1 MGSPSGGIDRPGA
14 FSVDRFPET
23 EHGSTQNVRSLRPLG
38 APLGPAAPQDR
49 TQAAEN
55 LSLMRHRGLIVLLA
69 GLLMASLAALPGRAT
84 ALDNDTLFTSA
95 NVENIGTLPEAAAA
109 ISIAFSSDTPHMY
122 VSTLKGLHIYDI
134 TDPKA
139 PARVSVLPLPHYQ
152 NEAMSLGERPNSKTP
167 VKKFVIIASTQASF
181 SKAGYYD
188 AGTSRHIIVVDVTD
202 PANPVELAGMPTETR
217 THTVSCLTKTCEYA
231 YSDGRTQGKISM
243 IDLREPHFPKMAG
256 TYESV
261 VPQGHDQDL
270 DDAGILWHVGGQGA
284 VALDVRNP
292 TKPVPV
298 ASTNGQAVENG
309 DREGSPYNNFILH
322 NSARPNAKAFKA
334 DAAPSLANGNIL
346 LATEEDTDVGQ
357 CGPHLGSFS
366 TWHIPYTDAA
376 RYRKDNPDLSPG
388 GGRIAPLD
396 LWYPEDAAVG
406 HACSAHYFDYNE
418 KGFVAQGWYEL
429 GTRILDVRDPK
440 NIKQVGFFFNN
451 AMETWAAYWV
461 PERNSKGKVTG
472 RSSNIVYTADA
483 ARGVDILEVK
493 LPGTSPK
500 GTRSTKAP
508 AIPDWL

>member
-1 MGSPSGGIDRPGA
+1 
-14 FSVDRFPET
+14 
-23 EHGSTQNVRSLRPLG
+23 
-38 APLGPAAPQDR
+38 
-49 TQAAEN
+49 
-55 LSLMRHRGLIVLLA
+55 MRNRGVIVLLA
-69 GLLMASLAALPGRAT
+69 GLLTASLAALPGRAT
-84 ALDNDTLFTSA
+84 ALDNQTLFTSA

-134 TDPKA
+134 TDPRA
-139 PARVSVLPLPHYQ
+139 PARVGVLPLPHYQ
-152 NEAMSLGERPNSKTP
+152 NEAMSLGERKGGQ
-167 VKKFVIIASTQASF
+167 KFVIIASNQAAV
-181 SKAGYYD
+181 SKQGYY
-188 AGTSRHIIVVDVTD
+188 ATNNRYIIVVDVTD
-202 PANPVELAGMPTETR
+202 PANPIEIAGMATDSR
-217 THTVSCLTKTCEYA
+217 THTVSCLTKSCEYA
-231 YSDGRTQGKISM
+231 YSDGRTEGKISI
-243 IDLREPHFPKMAG
+243 IDLRDPHSPKMAG

-270 DDAGILWHVGGQGA
+270 DDAGLLWHVGGQGA
-284 VALDVRNP
+284 VALDVSNP

-298 ASTNGQAVENG
+298 ASTDARAVENP
-309 DREGSPYNNFILH
+309 DREKSPYNNFILH
-322 NSARPNAKAFKA
+322 NSARPNAKAFRA

-346 LATEEDTDVGQ
+346 LATEEDTAAGE
-357 CGPHLGSFS
+357 CGPELGSFS

-376 RYRKDNPDLSPG
+376 RYREDNPKLSPG

-461 PERNSKGKVTG
+461 PERNPKGKVTG

-483 ARGVDILEVK
+483 ARGVDILEVD
-493 LPGTSPK
+493 LPGGKPSK
-500 GTRSTKAP
+500 TRAMKAP
-508 AIPDWL
+508 AIPAWLRASRERITVPSKDWGYACRTVLTDVSIAR